1 MESLYEAIVEKSND
15 GIFVANEGEISYAN
29 QKLQR
34 MTGYSEPE
42 LVGASKTIFVA
53 SEEEQQV
60 ESYHEARLRGDSVP
74 DQYEVTFETKSG
86 EQLPVELSVSR
97 IEHDGETAAVVFC
110 RDVTDHR
117 SRERE
122 LEEAKSRFKVL
133 FDKAPDAMVI
143 HDIEGR
149 IVDANEQLVEN
160 LGYSHEELLSMDVF
174 DFEVGPEQKQLR
186 QLWETMDT
194 DKILKLKG
202 KNKRKDGSDF
212 PVEVWVSRIEIHGK
226 TRFIALSRDITD
238 RKERERELK
247 RTRNV
252 IEKTQ
257 ENASIGWWEVDLNE
271 DALHWSDEVYRIHEV
286 PLEQN
291 IAIEQAIKFYHPEDR
306 PRIRQAMDAV
316 KEKGESYDLELRI
329 ITAQD
334 QLRWVRTVGD
344 PRFNDDGDMI
354 GILGIFNDI
363 TERKEQEKAAKEIQ
377 EGLRKV
383 IDLIPDLLFVKN
395 GEGEY
400 ILANKATAD
409 AYGLSPDEIEG
420 KTETEVL
427 PNPDEA
433 VAFSEDDRA
442 VIESGESKE
451 IPEEKITT
459 ADGESLRLQT
469 IKIPFSVPGTGEDAV
484 LGYARDVTELKEYEN
499 LLETQRDN
507 LQILNQVVRHDIRND
522 LQLVLTYGELLE
534 EYVNAGGE
542 QYITNVLEAA
552 QNAVNITTTA
562 REVTEVMLQADV
574 DRHPV
579 QLRSVLEREVEN
591 AQGNQERAIVMID
604 GELPSVRVQAD
615 NMLDSVFRNLLNN
628 AMQHNDKK
636 VPEITVSATRD
647 DGSVLVEVKDNGPG
661 IPDEYKDN
669 IFDQGNMG
677 LESDGTGLG
686 LYLVDTLVNRYG
698 GEVRVEDNQP
708 EGSIFIVELPA
719 IN

>member
-1 MESLYEAIVEKSND
+1 MDSLYESIVEKSND
-15 GIFVANEGEISYAN
+15 GIFVARDSEIIYAN
-29 QKLQR
+29 KELQR
-34 MTGYSEPE
+34 MTEYGKAD

-53 SEEEQQV
+53 PAEEKQV
-60 ESYHEARLRGDSVP
+60 EAYHEARLHGDSVP
-74 DQYEVTFETKSG
+74 EQYEVTFETKSG
-86 EQLPVELSVSR
+86 DQFPVQLSVSR
-97 IEHDGETAAVVFC
+97 IEQDGETAAVVFC

-117 SRERE
+117 TRERE
-122 LEEAKSRFKVL
+122 LEEAKSRFKAL

-143 HDIEGR
+143 HDSEGR

-160 LGYSHEELLSMDVF
+160 LGYAREELLSMDIF

-194 DKILKLKG
+194 DKILKLEG
-202 KNKRKDGSDF
+202 KNKRKDGSQF
-212 PVEVWVSRIEIHGK
+212 PVEVWVSRIEIHNK
-226 TRFIALSRDITD
+226 TRFLALSRDITD

-257 ENASIGWWEVDLNE
+257 ENASIGWWEVDLKDN
-271 DALHWSDEVYRIHEV
+271 ALHWSDEVYRIHEV
-286 PLEQN
+286 PPDQDLSLEQATN
-291 IAIEQAIKFYHPEDR
+291 FYHPEDR
-306 PRIRQAMDAV
+306 QRIRQAMEDV
-316 KEKGESYDLELRI
+316 REKGESYDLELRI

-334 QLRWVRTVGD
+334 RLRWVRTVGD
-344 PRFNDDGDMI
+344 PRFNDDGDI
-354 GILGIFNDI
+354 DGILGIFNDI
-363 TERKEQEKAAKEIQ
+363 TERKEQEKAAKETQ

-383 IDLIPDLLFVKN
+383 IDLVPDLLFVKN
-395 GEGEY
+395 RKGEY

-420 KTETEVL
+420 KNESEVL
-427 PNPDEA
+427 PDPNEA

-459 ADGESLRLQT
+459 ADGKSLRLQT
-469 IKIPFSVPGTGEDAV
+469 TKIPFKVPGTDEDAV
-484 LGYARDVTELKEYEN
+484 LGYARDVTELKEYES

-542 QYITNVLEAA
+542 QYIAHVLDAA

-579 QLRSVLEREVEN
+579 QLRSILEREVEN
-591 AQGNQERAIVMID
+591 AQGNQERAIVMIE
-604 GELPSVRVQAD
+604 GELPSVSVQAD

-647 DGSVLVEVKDNGPG
+647 DGSVLVKVQDNGPG
-661 IPDEYKDN
+661 IPDEHKDN

-686 LYLVDTLVNRYG
+686 LYLVDTLVNRYD

-708 EGSIFIVELPA
+708 EGSIFIVKLPV